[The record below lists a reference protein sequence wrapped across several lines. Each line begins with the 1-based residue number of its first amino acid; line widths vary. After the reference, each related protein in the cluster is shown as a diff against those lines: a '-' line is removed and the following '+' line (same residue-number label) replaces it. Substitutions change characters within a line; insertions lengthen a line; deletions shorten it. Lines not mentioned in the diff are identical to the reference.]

1 MTFERIEAS
10 PNDAQFRK
18 SVKSVIDS
26 AKREIIVV
34 AGELGSY
41 GFPELKEAAIAA
53 LKRGVRVRVYATI
66 AAPVDVIDEIR
77 KLGGEIY
84 IGQIRVKDHYL
95 MADRK
100 MLVVSEKE
108 QVGKPTEIGTR
119 KARVYDDP
127 EKATEVVEFLDDL
140 IRSDFMDKATK
151 ESRSG
156 ALVSSILRALVPSYA
171 QPVKEPRV
179 DD

>member
-1 MTFERIEAS
+1 VSYERVGAS
-10 PNDAQFRK
+10 PKDVEFRK
-18 SVKSVIDS
+18 VVKSVINS
-26 AKREIIVV
+26 ATREIVVV

-53 LKRGVRVRVYATI
+53 LKRGVRVRVYATT

-95 MADRK
+95 MADRR
-100 MLVVSEKE
+100 MLIVSEKE

-119 KARVYDDP
+119 TARVYDDP

-156 ALVSSILRALVPSYA
+156 AFVSSILRAFVPSYA
-171 QPVKEPRV
+171 QPVKEPRR